1 MNMPIEDLQ
10 PRSRGTLFNRYTFG
24 RGALQGLSLSLG
36 SVYTGTRDL
45 TNANARN
52 EPNWCPLPA
61 WWRFDAIAGYRVT
74 VASRPANCSRQVS
87 NLIERRDISY
97 VTLWFSY
104 TIDAA
109 ARGRRWP
116 ASCSD
121 PRPLPP
127 PHNAG

>member
-61 WWRFDAIAGYRVT
+61 WWRFDAIAGYRVK
-74 VASRPANCSRQVS
+74 VASRPVNLSLKVS
-87 NLIERRDISY
+87 KLLDDRDIYY
-97 VTLWFSY
+97 VASWFRY
-104 TIDAA
+104 TIDA
-109 ARGRRWP
+109 GREWQ
-116 ASCSD
+116 S
-121 PRPLPP
+121 
-127 PHNAG
+127 G